1 MIDSMGIFRT
11 EVGIAHVARPVERG
25 VLQDVMVDTG
35 SEYNW
40 VPRPMLEELGI
51 EEERIESFKTADGR
65 VFQRPVGAARLFV
78 AGRSAPAIV
87 VFAEPS
93 DMVLLGALGLES
105 LNLRVDLVLKEL
117 VPAGPVPVA
126 TAA

>member
-1 MIDSMGIFRT
+1 MMDDMGIFRT
-11 EVGIAHVARPVERG
+11 NIGIAHVGRPTDQR
-25 VLQDVMVDTG
+25 VLPDVMVDTG

-40 VPRPMLEELGI
+40 VPRPMLEQLGI
-51 EEERIESFKTADGR
+51 EEERVESFQAADGR
-65 VFQRPVGAARLFV
+65 VFQRPVGAARIFV

-87 VFAEPS
+87 VFAEPG
-93 DMVLLGALGLES
+93 DMVLLGAVGLES

-126 TAA
+126 AAA